1 MPDPSDRQGLLKG
14 AGAPLGKTALRYEA
28 EDRVLLRVLR
38 DQAANRG
45 DHPWLI
51 VDFESQITFAEGYNM
66 SCRIGQALVRDGF
79 GGSHVALFMNNQVE
93 FFPTMYGTHAAG
105 GTAVP
110 FHARTKGLHLHHI
123 ITKSDVSVI
132 VVRDEFFQ
140 NLVDLDDMGAVKQI
154 VVVGEAPQVD
164 SLHGAAVV
172 NFNQWIAGLPAELP
186 GDLPS
191 WNENALIQFTSG
203 TTGLAKGVVYSHHYL
218 YLASAILV
226 DSLQQTEDDVL
237 FTPLP
242 IYHVAAMHF
251 VGNLSL
257 HAGCTGHLMTSF
269 SPGQYFQQAGRSGAT
284 FSIILGPMAAIIDK
298 RTETVPEHKLKV
310 IYCPPAPPDLE
321 RFESRFKVKVT
332 YQGFGMTEILPI
344 PARPDLLPGKSIGA
358 MGMPAQWME
367 YGVVDQDDRL
377 LPPGE
382 IGEMVFRSLIPHSMI
397 REYYKDPEITVEAL
411 RNFMFH
417 TGDLA
422 FYDEDGVMTFVGRKK
437 DRIRRRGEMVG
448 ATEVEI
454 PVLTLPTVIEA
465 AAYGVPS
472 DLGEEDIKLDIV
484 ATESLDVPGLRSWC
498 EKHLPSYMVP
508 RYIEQRESFP
518 KTPSERIEKHRLKE
532 ETLNRPEVFD
542 FEEVR

>member
-1 MPDPSDRQGLLKG
+1 MLDSFDHQGLLKG
-14 AGAPLGKTALRYEA
+14 TGAPLGETTLRYKMN
-28 EDRVLLRVLR
+28 DRVLLRVLR
-38 DQAANRG
+38 DQAAKRG

-51 VDFESQITFAEGYNM
+51 VDFESQISFAEGYEM
-66 SCRIGQALVRDGF
+66 SCKIGQALVRDGF
-79 GGSHVALFMNNQVE
+79 GGSHVALFMTNQIE

-110 FHARTKGLHLHHI
+110 FNARTRGLHLHHI
-123 ITKSDVSVI
+123 ITKSDVSII
-132 VVRDEFFQ
+132 VVKDEYFEH
-140 NLVDLDDMGAVKQI
+140 LVDLDDMGAIRQV
-154 VVVGEAPQVD
+154 VVVGEAPGVD
-164 SLHGAAVV
+164 HLHGATVV
-172 NFNQWIAGLPAELP
+172 DFNQWIADQPAELP
-186 GDLPS
+186 GDMPD

-203 TTGLAKGVVYSHHYL
+203 TTGLAKGVLYSHHFL
-218 YLASAILV
+218 YLASAVLV

-237 FTPLP
+237 FTPMP

-269 SPGQYFQQAGRSGAT
+269 SPSEYFQQAARSGAT

-298 RTETVPEHKLKV
+298 RTETVPEHQLKI

-321 RFESRFKVKVT
+321 RFESRFNVKVT
-332 YQGFGMTEILPI
+332 YQGFGMTEILSI
-344 PARPDLLPGKSIGA
+344 PARRDPLPNKAIGA
-358 MGMPAQWME
+358 MGKPAQWME

-382 IGEMVFRSLIPHSMI
+382 IGEMVFRPLIPHSMI
-397 REYYKDPEITVEAL
+397 QEYYKDPKTTVDAF

-417 TGDLA
+417 TGDTA
-422 FYDEDGVMTFVGRKK
+422 FYDEDGVMTFVARKK

-454 PVLTLPTVIEA
+454 PVLTLPTVVEA
-465 AAYGVPS
+465 AAYGIPS
-472 DLGEEDIKLDIV
+472 DLGEEDIKLDVV
-484 ATESLDVPGLRSWC
+484 ASEQLDIPALRAWC
-498 EKHLPSYMVP
+498 EKHLPRYMVP

-518 KTPSERIEKHRLKE
+518 KTPSERIEKFRLAE
-532 ETLNRPEVFD
+532 ETLDRPAVFD
-542 FEEVR
+542 FERDQ

>member
-1 MPDPSDRQGLLKG
+1 MLDPFDNQGLLKG
-14 AGAPLGKTALRYEA
+14 TGAPLGEVALRYEMK
-28 EDRVLLRVLR
+28 DRVLLRVLR
-38 DQAANRG
+38 DQATKRG

-51 VDFESQITFAEGYNM
+51 VDFESQITFAEGYEM
-66 SCRIGQALVRDGF
+66 SCKIGQALVRDGF
-79 GGSHVALFMNNQVE
+79 GGSHVALFMTNQIE

-110 FHARTKGLHLHHI
+110 FNARTRGLHLHHV
-123 ITKSDVSVI
+123 ITKSDASII
-132 VVRDEFFQ
+132 VVKDEYFEH
-140 NLVDLDDMGAVKQI
+140 LVDLDDLGAIRQV
-154 VVVGEAPQVD
+154 VVVGEAPGVD
-164 SLHGAAVV
+164 NLHGATVV
-172 NFNQWIAGLPAELP
+172 DFNRWIADQPAELP
-186 GDLPS
+186 GDLPD

-203 TTGLAKGVVYSHHYL
+203 TTGLAKGVIYSHHYL
-218 YLASAILV
+218 YLASAVLV
-226 DSLQQTEDDVL
+226 DSLQQTEDDIL

-242 IYHVAAMHF
+242 VYHVAAMHF

-269 SPGQYFQQAGRSGAT
+269 SPSEYFQQAAQSGAT

-298 RTETVPEHKLKV
+298 RTETVPEHQLKI

-321 RFESRFKVKVT
+321 RFESRFNVKVT

-344 PARPDLLPGKSIGA
+344 PARRDLLPNKPIGA
-358 MGMPAQWME
+358 MGKPAQWME

-382 IGEMVFRSLIPHSMI
+382 IGEMVFRPLIPHSMI
-397 REYYKDPEITVEAL
+397 REYYKDPEITIDAF

-417 TGDLA
+417 TGDTA
-422 FYDEDGVMTFVGRKK
+422 FYDEDGVMTFVARKK

-454 PVLTLPTVIEA
+454 PVLTLPTVVEA
-465 AAYGVPS
+465 AAYGIPS
-472 DLGEEDIKLDIV
+472 DLGEEDIKLDVV
-484 ATESLDVPGLRSWC
+484 ATEQLDIPDLRAWC
-498 EKHLPSYMVP
+498 EKHLPRYMVP

-518 KTPSERIEKHRLKE
+518 KTPSERIEKFRLAE
-532 ETLNRPEVFD
+532 ETLDRPAVFD
-542 FEEVR
+542 FEREQ